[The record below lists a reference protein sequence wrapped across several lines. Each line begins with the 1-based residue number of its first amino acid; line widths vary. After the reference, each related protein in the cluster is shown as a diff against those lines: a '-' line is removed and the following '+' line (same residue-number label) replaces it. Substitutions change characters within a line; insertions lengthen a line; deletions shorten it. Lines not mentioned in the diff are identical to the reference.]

1 MNADRQPAGPGGDE
15 AAWPD
20 KANRMAQDA
29 RARAMRLAKAAA
41 EMGAVRAPRVRAPR
55 AGEPVP
61 EALRGDGSRTPDAMD
76 LPAGVHPVGGR
87 PAQMPDLWLP
97 GEALPGGMQGRAA
110 VDAILDAAIEAGMPK
125 FSGGYLFWVK
135 EVPDAAAVCELPIN
149 GGTGPASVDC
159 YLTGHTREAIRGE
172 MVEAVLDAARSSH
185 RAVYKVSD
193 LIDADRYARWDQL
206 VARGPRT
213 EGLRE
218 ALQAAA
224 DTEGADGEHIGRWF
238 QRTAGRVTEV
248 AYDAGAP
255 LIITG
260 TATRPS
266 GFQVLWYATPPGL
279 LRTDPSY
286 RPGCGFKADIHAY
299 EPREFVHNVID
310 AVLYGNFINEHT
322 DQHAR
327 LSRELWAAAVARFT
341 PIPSAPPAN

>member
-15 AAWPD
+15 AAWTD
-20 KANRMAQDA
+20 KANRMARDA

-41 EMGAVRAPRVRAPR
+41 GMGAVRAPR
-55 AGEPVP
+55 AGEPIP
-61 EALRGDGSRTPDAMD
+61 ESLRGDGSRTPDALD

-87 PAQMPDLWLP
+87 PAAMPDLLLP
-97 GEALPGGMQGRAA
+97 GEALPVGMQGRAA

-125 FSGGYLFWVK
+125 FSGGYVFWVP
-135 EVPDAAAVCELPIN
+135 EVPDAAAVFKLPIN
-149 GGTGPASVDC
+149 GDTGPAFVDC
-159 YLTGHTREAIRGE
+159 YLTGHTRDAIRGE
-172 MVEAVLDAARSSH
+172 MVEAALAAARSSH
-185 RAVYKVSD
+185 RAVYKVGH
-193 LIDADRYARWDQL
+193 LIDEDRYARWDEL

-218 ALQAAA
+218 ALQAAAAA

-238 QRTAGRVTEV
+238 QRTAGRVTEA

-255 LIITG
+255 LTITG

-266 GFQVLWYATPPGL
+266 GFQVLWGATPPSL

-286 RPGCGFKADIHAY
+286 KPGCGFSADLHAY

-310 AVLYGNFINEHT
+310 AVLYGNFIDEHT
-322 DQHAR
+322 DEHAR

-341 PIPSAPPAN
+341 PVPSVPPAN